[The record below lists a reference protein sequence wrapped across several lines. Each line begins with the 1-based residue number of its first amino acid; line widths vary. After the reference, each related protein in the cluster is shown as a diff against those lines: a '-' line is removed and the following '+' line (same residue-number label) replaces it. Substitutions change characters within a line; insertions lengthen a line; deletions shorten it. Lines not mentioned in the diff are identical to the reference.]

1 MEERS
6 REVQSVWEQRKESLE
21 ELEKVKEELEEEKR
35 KKKKDQETPEVIPKK
50 SPDDLVLFRALAEKL
65 GESFESVCG
74 MRRKERDELIEV
86 MGITVRADTEV
97 RLEEER
103 EMRRSSEEKLRV
115 AEERLLCVVCQAQE
129 VERVFLPCGHLC
141 CCTNCEDMIQ
151 KCPMCR
157 AQIQGKVK
165 AFLN

>member
-65 GESFESVCG
+65 GESFESVG
-74 MRRKERDELIEV
+74 V
-86 MGITVRADTEV
+86 T
-97 RLEEER
+97 
-103 EMRRSSEEKLRV
+103 SSPSLKLDCY
-115 AEERLLCVVCQAQE
+115 LSL
-129 VERVFLPCGHLC
+129 
-141 CCTNCEDMIQ
+141 
-151 KCPMCR
+151 
-157 AQIQGKVK
+157 
-165 AFLN
+165 